1 VDADRRVLFF
11 GDSFVAGVGDPTGR
25 GWVGRVVAASFDA
38 GLPLVAYNLGVRRET
53 SLEVAARWREEARPR
68 LRAQASYGVVLGFG
82 VNDTT
87 AEDGRLRVE
96 PDEGAEALGRVL
108 DGAQELG
115 LPAFVVG
122 LPPACEPA
130 QDVRVGALSAAFAV
144 VAAARGVPF
153 VDVFG
158 SLCANAAWTAEAAA
172 GDGAH
177 PGAGGY
183 AALARLVLAGGWLE
197 WLRGLG
203 HTFLIQEN
211 PQT

>member
-1 VDADRRVLFF
+1 MDADRRVLFF

-53 SLEVAARWREEARPR
+53 SLEVAARWVDEARPR
-68 LRAQASYGVVLGFG
+68 MRAQASYGLVFGFG

-87 AEDGRLRVE
+87 VEDERLRVE
-96 PDEGAEALGRVL
+96 PGAGLDALGRVL
-108 DGAQELG
+108 DGAEQLA
-115 LPAFVVG
+115 LPALVVG
-122 LPPACEPA
+122 LPPAGEPA
-130 QDVRVGALSAAFAV
+130 QDVRVAALSTAFAG
-144 VAAARGVPF
+144 VATARGVPF

-158 SLCANAAWTAEAAA
+158 SLCSNAPWTAEAAA

-197 WLRGLG
+197 WLGAIPSYVSR
-203 HTFLIQEN
+203 
-211 PQT
+211 P

>member
-1 VDADRRVLFF
+1 MDADRRVLIF

-53 SLEVAARWREEARPR
+53 STEVAARWLDEARPR
-68 LRAQASYGVVLGFG
+68 MRAPAGYGVVFGFG

-87 AEDGRLRVE
+87 VEDGRLRVE
-96 PDEGAEALGRVL
+96 PDEAVDALGRVL
-108 DGAQELG
+108 DRAAQLA
-115 LPAFVVG
+115 LPALVVG
-122 LPPACEPA
+122 PPPAGEPA
-130 QDVRVGALSAAFAV
+130 QDARVRDLSGAQQR

-158 SLCANAAWTAEAAA
+158 DLCANAAWTAEAAA
-172 GDGAH
+172 GDGGH

-183 AALARLVLAGGWLE
+183 GALARLVLAGGWLP
-197 WLRGLG
+197 WLGSCG
-203 HTFLIQEN
+203 PFLPREN
-211 PQT
+211 QQT

>member
-1 VDADRRVLFF
+1 MDADRRVLFF

-53 SLEVAARWREEARPR
+53 SVEVAARWHDEARPR
-68 LRAQASYGVVLGFG
+68 MRARAGYGVVFGFG

-96 PDEGAEALGRVL
+96 PGETVAALGRVL
-108 DGAQELG
+108 DGAAQLA
-115 LPAFVVG
+115 LPALVVG
-122 LPPACEPA
+122 PPAAGEPA
-130 QDVRVGALSAAFAV
+130 QDARVGALSAAFAR

-158 SLCANAAWTAEAAA
+158 ALCANAAWAAEAAA

-183 AALARLVLAGGWLE
+183 AALAGLVLAGGWLD
-197 WLRGLG
+197 WLGALQP
-203 HTFLIQEN
+203 FLHSEK

>member
-53 SLEVAARWREEARPR
+53 SLEVAARWRDEARPR
-68 LRAQASYGVVLGFG
+68 LRAQASYGVVFGFG

-87 AEDGRLRVE
+87 VEDGRLRVE
-96 PDEGAEALGRVL
+96 PGDGVAALGRVL
-108 DGAQELG
+108 DGAQELA
-115 LPAFVVG
+115 LPALVVG
-122 LPPACEPA
+122 LPPAGEPA
-130 QDVRVGALSAAFAV
+130 QDVRVGALSAAFAG
-144 VAAARGVPF
+144 VAAARGVLF

-158 SLCANAAWTAEAAA
+158 SLCANAAWTAEATA

-197 WLRGLG
+197 WLGAM
-203 HTFLIQEN
+203 
-211 PQT
+211 PSYVSPP

>member
-1 VDADRRVLFF
+1 VDADRRVLFV

-53 SLEVAARWREEARPR
+53 SLEVAARWRGEASPR
-68 LRAQASYGVVLGFG
+68 MRAPASYGVVGGFG

-87 AEDGRLRVE
+87 AEGGRLRVE
-96 PDEGAEALGRVL
+96 PEAAVDALRRVL
-108 DGAQELG
+108 DGARELS
-115 LPAFVVG
+115 LPALVVG
-122 LPPACEPA
+122 PPPAGEPA
-130 QDVRVGALSAAFAV
+130 QDVRVGALSAAFAS
-144 VAAARGVPF
+144 VAATRGVPF

-197 WLRGLG
+197 WLGGVR
-203 HTFLIQEN
+203 
-211 PQT
+211 

>member
-53 SLEVAARWREEARPR
+53 SLEVAARWVGEARPR
-68 LRAQASYGVVLGFG
+68 MRAQASYGVVFGFG

-96 PDEGAEALGRVL
+96 ADDAVDALARVL
-108 DGAQELG
+108 DGAHELG
-115 LPAFVVG
+115 LPALVVG
-122 LPPACEPA
+122 PPPVGEPA
-130 QDVRVGALSAAFAV
+130 QDVRVGDLSAAFAR
-144 VAAARGVPF
+144 VAAAHGSPF

-158 SLCANAAWTAEAAA
+158 SLCANAAWTAEATA

-183 AALARLVLAGGWLE
+183 SALARLVLSGGWLE
-197 WLRGLG
+197 WLDAVR
-203 HTFLIQEN
+203 
-211 PQT
+211 